1 MPPLP
6 TNKEQ
11 AELERLAASAELD
24 KSLARLGNAIA
35 DRTQQDEASGKGKV
49 VQFPLAF
56 PPDKPPVSNP
66 LARSSLFAA
75 IQGKDRR
82 MMQKETVAAQDGFT
96 IKFSGQQWNQ
106 SDHDLFMQLVQL
118 ASHRGDLAKLMSVPA
133 NAILRALGRGTG
145 KSQHEQ
151 LKADMHRLSFGTLS
165 IDAKGIHYIGH
176 LVEKAVQDER
186 LPTHKRHWAFQLNP
200 DLVPMF
206 ARTLYTLNDW
216 EKRLALGQKDLAKW
230 LQLVI
235 ESHAQHFPT
244 SVEWYRE
251 RSGSTNTPH
260 SHAFAAASKK
270 HSPTFR
276 TLASSTLGR
285 LTTTTLCIFRATQA
299 TVRRSTSARRRKKSG
314 HGKPTATRPTHAAH
328 RHGRQRNAA
337 PRTSPKSSPSVTAS
351 EPRGHGIRRT
361 PAPFFEVRHPVN
373 ASTASGEHC
382 TASDE
387 RFHGM

>member
-35 DRTQQDEASGKGKV
+35 DRTQQDEASGKGTV

-82 MMQKETVAAQDGFT
+82 MMQKETVAAQDGIT

-186 LPTHKRHWAFQLNP
+186 LPTNKRHWAFQLNP

-244 SVEWYRE
+244 RVEWYRE
-251 RSGSTNTPH
+251 RSGSRRAALRMFRH
-260 SHAFAAASKK
+260 SLKKALADLQDVGIINAWKIDDDDLVHISRDPSDSQAKHIRTKKKKKRAWEAYRDQTDPRRASAWEAAE
-270 HSPTFR
+270 
-276 TLASSTLGR
+276 
-285 LTTTTLCIFRATQA
+285 
-299 TVRRSTSARRRKKSG
+299 RR
-314 HGKPTATRPTHAAH
+314 
-328 RHGRQRNAA
+328 
-337 PRTSPKSSPSVTAS
+337 PKDIT
-351 EPRGHGIRRT
+351 EI
-361 PAPFFEVRHPVN
+361 
-373 ASTASGEHC
+373 
-382 TASDE
+382 
-387 RFHGM
+387 

>member
-1 MPPLP
+1 MPLP
-6 TNKEQ
+6 TNKDE
-11 AELERLAASAELD
+11 AELERVASASELD
-24 KSLARLGNAIA
+24 RSLARLGNAMA
-35 DRTQQDEASGKGKV
+35 DRKERDAASGKGEV

-82 MMQKETVAAQDGFT
+82 MMEKETVAAQDGFT
-96 IKFSGQQWNQ
+96 IQFSGRQWNQ

-118 ASHRGDLAKLMSVPA
+118 ASHRGDLGKPMSVPA

-176 LVEKAVQDER
+176 LVDEAEQDER
-186 LPTHKRHWAFQLNP
+186 LPTHKRHWVFRLNP
-200 DLVPMF
+200 RLVPIF

-216 EKRLALGQKDLAKW
+216 QKRLALSKKDLAKW

-244 SVEWYRE
+244 SVAWYRE
-251 RSGSTNTPH
+251 RSGSQRSELRKFRFSLKQALADLQDVGIITTWKIDDGDLVHISRDPSDSQAKH
-260 SHAFAAASKK
+260 IRTKKTKKQAWDAYRDQTDPRRALALDAAE
-270 HSPTFR
+270 
-276 TLASSTLGR
+276 
-285 LTTTTLCIFRATQA
+285 
-299 TVRRSTSARRRKKSG
+299 RR
-314 HGKPTATRPTHAAH
+314 
-328 RHGRQRNAA
+328 
-337 PRTSPKSSPSVTAS
+337 PKDIT
-351 EPRGHGIRRT
+351 EI
-361 PAPFFEVRHPVN
+361 
-373 ASTASGEHC
+373 
-382 TASDE
+382 
-387 RFHGM
+387 